1 MSVEPI
7 ETKNLKL
14 IPYSPQHILALIEGV
29 DGFTRSFGCPPANGL
44 RDFYLSKDVSPQWL
58 AQLRTATEAD
68 VWRHGFGVVHV
79 ASGQVIGAAGF
90 KGPPDA
96 DGATEIAYGMVPEYQ
111 GRGYATEA
119 AAALVDFAVKSGL
132 VRIARAHTLPEKNAS
147 TRVLTKCGFEFVGEV
162 VDPEDGP
169 VWRWEKV
176 VRGV

>member
-1 MSVEPI
+1 MSVAPI

-14 IPYSPQHILALIEGV
+14 IPYSPENILALIESV
-29 DGFTRSFGCPPANGL
+29 ELYAQSFGWPPANGL

-58 AQLRTATEAD
+58 DQLRSATVGD
-68 VWRHGFGVVHV
+68 PWTHGFGVVHV
-79 ASGQVIGAAGF
+79 ASGKVIGAAGF
-90 KGPPDA
+90 KGPPGA
-96 DGATEIAYGMVPEYQ
+96 DGAAEIAYGIVPEYQ

-119 AAALVDFAVKSGL
+119 AVALVGFAQKSGR
-132 VRIARAHTLPEKNAS
+132 VRIARAHTLPQKNAS

-176 VRGV
+176 IRAV